1 METTLV
7 RDEVKKI
14 TAKAYAASGNFIGGK
29 TLEFKVIERN
39 QPKSDEVLIEILYC
53 GICHSDIHQVNNDWQ
68 NTNYPCVPGHEIIGK
83 IIQMGPEVQNF
94 TLNDIVGVGCIIDS
108 CQNCKSCA
116 AGEEQYC
123 LGPVGPTMTYN
134 GYFKPDGTEF
144 NTFGG
149 FSSHIVVKEKF
160 LLSIPSELDISSA
173 APIVCAGVTTYSPL
187 KHWGVKAGD
196 TVGIIGIGGLGHMG
210 VMIAKAMGAKVT
222 AITTSEDK
230 RDAAMQLGADY
241 VLLSNDLNDM
251 KAKECTFDFLLCT
264 IPTSFDINQYINLL
278 SPRGTIITVGLLG
291 PYKTATNNM
300 DVAKYGRSIAGSL
313 IGGIAETQE
322 VLAFCVTH
330 NILPQ
335 VEIINIEDVNQA
347 FEHIQ
352 NEDIRFRYV
361 IDMKSLQDT

>member
-1 METTLV
+1 MESAFV
-7 RDEVKKI
+7 NDDEKKI
-14 TAKAYAASGNFIGGK
+14 TSKAYGASGNFIGGK
-29 TLEFKVIERN
+29 TLEYMEIERN

-53 GICHSDIHQVNNDWQ
+53 GICHSDIHQVNNDWN
-68 NTNYPCVPGHEIIGK
+68 NTIYPCVPGHEIIGK
-83 IIQMGPEVQNF
+83 IIQMGSGIQNF
-94 TLNDIVGVGCIIDS
+94 RLHDFVGVGCMIDS
-108 CQNCKSCA
+108 CQHCKSCD

-134 GYFKPDGTEF
+134 GYFKADDTGF

-149 FSSHIVVKEKF
+149 FSSHIVVKENF
-160 LLSIPSELDISSA
+160 LVSIPSELEISSA

-196 TVGIIGIGGLGHMG
+196 TVGIIGIGGLGHMA
-210 VMIAKAMGAKVT
+210 VMIAKAMGATVT

-241 VLLSNDLNDM
+241 VLLSDDAADM

-264 IPTSFDINQYINLL
+264 IPTSFDINQYTNLL

-291 PYKTATNNM
+291 PYETATNNM

-322 VLAFCVTH
+322 VLAFCAAH
-330 NILPQ
+330 HILPH
-335 VEIINIEDVNQA
+335 VEIIPIQEVNKA
-347 FEHIQ
+347 FDHIKNQ
-352 NEDIRFRYV
+352 DIRFRYV
-361 IDMKSLQDT
+361 IDMKSIQNE